1 MIEKMLQNAREN
13 GEIQFEDLKTTAM
26 FCIYGQLGIL
36 LDDGMDQKEKANR
49 IRKFLIYALHL

>member
-1 MIEKMLQNAREN
+1 MLQKAREN
-13 GEIQFEDLKTTAM
+13 GEIQLEDLKTAAR